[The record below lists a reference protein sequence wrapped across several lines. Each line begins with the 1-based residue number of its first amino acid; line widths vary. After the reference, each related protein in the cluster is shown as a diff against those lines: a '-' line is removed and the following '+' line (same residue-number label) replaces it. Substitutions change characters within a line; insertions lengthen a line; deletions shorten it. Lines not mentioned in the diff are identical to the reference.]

1 MGIGR
6 LVFGLGALG
15 FGLGSLSTTQAP
27 SPKTKDQRPK
37 AQGQCP
43 TWNLFRVAVSNLP
56 CKLPRPDGT
65 GNKRTLIFGF
75 AISGT
80 SLLEK
85 FAIRTSQFAFERE
98 DTDV

>member
-1 MGIGR
+1 M
-6 LVFGLGALG
+6 VFGLWPWV
-15 FGLGSLSTTQAP
+15 FVDDP
-27 SPKTKDQRPK
+27 SPQDQRPKTKDP
-37 AQGQCP
+37 CP

-75 AISGT
+75 ACGGT

-85 FAIRTSQFAFERE
+85 FAIRTSQFAFELE